1 VSDKT
6 RGQSQGSES
15 PTLTPDSDPTTRDPT
30 TRRDALGWRAKFGV
44 LGPSTNT
51 IVQPEFDDLRVPGV
65 TNHYSRIVIQNASA
79 ISNETFMAGT
89 LEINEHVM
97 EAVHGL
103 LTCAPDYLVMG
114 MSAVTFYGGAEG
126 AREWRGKV
134 ESESGLRI
142 SIGSESLA
150 AACEALGGIRKV
162 AVLSPYYPVAN
173 AEVVRFLADHGIES
187 VRDTC
192 LRCPSWTAI
201 AQVQEPAIRDAVAK
215 IDGDDVDAI
224 LQVGTNLCMLRLAA
238 ALEDEL
244 DKPVVAINAAT
255 YWHALRANGIEDR
268 HEGFGRL
275 LAKH

>member
-1 VSDKT
+1 MT
-6 RGQSQGSES
+6 
-15 PTLTPDSDPTTRDPT
+15 
-30 TRRDALGWRAKFGV
+30 DALGWRAKFGV

-65 TNHYSRIVIQNASA
+65 TNHYSRIVIQNADA
-79 ISNETFMAGT
+79 ISDDTFMAGT

-97 EAVHGL
+97 EAVHGV

-126 AREWRGKV
+126 AADWKQRV
-134 ESESGLRI
+134 VDQSGLGI
-142 SIGSESLA
+142 SIGSESMA
-150 AACEALGGIRKV
+150 EACSAIGNIRKV
-162 AVLSPYYPVAN
+162 ALLSPYYPVAN
-173 AEVVRFLADHGIES
+173 REVMRFLADHGIET

-201 AQVQEPAIRDAVAK
+201 AEVGEATIRDAVGEL
-215 IDGDDVDAI
+215 DGDDVDAI

-238 ALEDEL
+238 TLEEEL
-244 DKPVVAINAAT
+244 RKPVIAINAAT
-255 YWHALRANGIEDR
+255 YWHALRSNTIDDR
-268 HEGFGRL
+268 IEGFGQL